1 MADINLKLNLKV
13 RWRKGFVTVT
23 EAYRRFDAF
32 YFILQQGQ
40 EGGRKNVIN
49 LLGEGNSITSFYSA
63 MQSVVQRDVTG
74 RQAESLGCLHFK
86 PNFQF
91 SPPIFLH
98 SHWSWKLSIALLCGE
113 VGRGIKGKLY
123 LRSLTSYLF
132 NLHYLYLVG
141 YVQSSAVV
149 LNVYSLSLSINV
161 WKAKVNKTL
170 LGYVAFFYILYP
182 TGCTKAYPL
191 HSHKYHESKFTD
203 LIDSRGLMPIK
214 HFCSILTTRQHEPIV

>member
-1 MADINLKLNLKV
+1 
-13 RWRKGFVTVT
+13 
-23 EAYRRFDAF
+23 
-32 YFILQQGQ
+32 
-40 EGGRKNVIN
+40 
-49 LLGEGNSITSFYSA
+49 

-182 TGCTKAYPL
+182 TECTKAYPL

-214 HFCSILTTRQHEPIV
+214 HFCSILTTRQHEPIVQCKCFKITTWLIGLKWVCLYHQTKVLCHSDGGKLLILARCVTSPMLAHSSV